1 MNNEQFYHEFREGKH
16 PDMEAIRKFLNSNPA
31 QVIAEE
37 LEITGPC
44 QTVVNACSSGTDAI
58 GLGAAWIRA
67 GICDAVIA
75 GGADELCRVTYNGF
89 ISLMITDDS
98 PCKPFDRH
106 RKGLNLGEGAAVLIL
121 ESEEMSRSRNHS
133 GRAVLLGYGSS
144 CDAYNLIAPDPG
156 GKGLKQAISVALS
169 EKGISAD
176 RIAFVNAHGTGTR
189 DNDRVEAKVLS
200 EVLPG
205 IPFFSSKGHTGHTLG
220 AAGAVEA
227 AFTIA
232 CLGAQ
237 KIPKSTGFNTRDP
250 EFSAS
255 PVNQETPVN
264 GSLAL
269 SQSLGFGGNNAVLVF
284 GK

>member
-1 MNNEQFYHEFREGKH
+1 
-16 PDMEAIRKFLNSNPA
+16 
-31 QVIAEE
+31 
-37 LEITGPC
+37 
-44 QTVVNACSSGTDAI
+44 
-58 GLGAAWIRA
+58 
-67 GICDAVIA
+67 
-75 GGADELCRVTYNGF
+75 
-89 ISLMITDDS
+89 
-98 PCKPFDRH
+98 
-106 RKGLNLGEGAAVLIL
+106 
-121 ESEEMSRSRNHS
+121 
-133 GRAVLLGYGSS
+133 
-144 CDAYNLIAPDPG
+144 
-156 GKGLKQAISVALS
+156 
-169 EKGISAD
+169 
-176 RIAFVNAHGTGTR
+176 
-189 DNDRVEAKVLS
+189 VEAKVLS